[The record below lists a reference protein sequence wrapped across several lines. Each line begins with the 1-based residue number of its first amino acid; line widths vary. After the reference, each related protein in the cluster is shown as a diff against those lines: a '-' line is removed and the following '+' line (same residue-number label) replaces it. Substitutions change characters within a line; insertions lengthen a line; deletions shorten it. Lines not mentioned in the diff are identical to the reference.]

1 MSKYREAADKA
12 LIDHMRYCRALLNVP
27 EDDTLAVAIRELV
40 IREAKLRTE
49 LDSLTT
55 TSKSIIKG
63 LEDDLRTARHECN
76 MARRELEAR

>member
-12 LIDHMRYCRALLNVP
+12 LRDHMRYCRALLNVP

-49 LDSLTT
+49 LSALTA
-55 TSKSIIKG
+55 TSKSIISG
-63 LEDDLRTARHECN
+63 LEEELRTARYERDI
-76 MARRELEAR
+76 ARRELEVK